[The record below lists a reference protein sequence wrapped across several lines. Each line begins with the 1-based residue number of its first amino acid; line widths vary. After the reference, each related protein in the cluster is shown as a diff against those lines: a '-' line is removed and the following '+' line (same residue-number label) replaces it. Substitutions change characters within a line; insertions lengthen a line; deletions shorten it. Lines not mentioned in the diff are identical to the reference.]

1 MRNTIIGLSAAFL
14 AAGCAVYTEGDEV
27 SFGKPIPAVL
37 GTGLT
42 ASEVAWS
49 KARGRNTITG
59 QAILRTRGGD
69 VKSCAGLE
77 ASLIPY
83 SPYSAE
89 RIAVTY
95 GAGEEGFG
103 GRERRPFTPD
113 PAAYHNTI
121 RRTICDAQ
129 GNFRFSNLPDGR
141 YFVLVEVSWDAVQGG
156 YYPYLA
162 QQGGTMMSRV
172 DLRDGEERQLL
183 LTAN

>member
-1 MRNTIIGLSAAFL
+1 MNRIVAIAASTVLLS
-14 AAGCAVYTEGDEV
+14 GCAVYTEGSEV
-27 SFGKPIPAVL
+27 SFGKPIPATL
-37 GTGLT
+37 STNLT

-49 KARGRNTITG
+49 KARGNNTLTG

-77 ASLIPY
+77 ASLIPH

-95 GAGEEGFG
+95 GPGEEGFG

-113 PAAYHNTI
+113 PAAYHDSI

-141 YFVLVEVSWDAVQGG
+141 YFVLVEVSWEAVQGG

-162 QQGGTMMSRV
+162 GQGGTMMSRV
-172 DLRDGEERQLL
+172 ELRDGEERHLL
-183 LTAN
+183 LTAG